1 MKLLEKCPVC
11 GGELVEK
18 EVQKVLK
25 GGSNTA
31 ILKVKAEVCQHCGER
46 LYPPETAA
54 HFEKIREKLSTED
67 VGDFEPIGR
76 TYKVA

>member
-1 MKLLEKCPVC
+1 MKLSEKCPVC

-18 EVQKVLK
+18 EVEKVLK

-31 ILKVKAEVCQHCGER
+31 ILKVKAEVCQHCGGR
-46 LYPPETAA
+46 LYLPETVA
-54 HFEKIREKLSTED
+54 HFEEIREKLSN
-67 VGDFEPIGR
+67 GDSGEFEPIGR